1 MFDGGKST
9 SSAKETLLQR
19 YGALQ
24 TSSTES
30 ESTEPVFQPVPL
42 PAHCHCDRK
51 ECNGEVVEIVTSCAR
66 EIFLRCDPASFS
78 ENHLTASEQ
87 AQAFYGCLPRILEN
101 AGSCMANVVLERVF
115 VRNMD
120 IDLDCF
126 LQARAQAYRKVG
138 LTGDQLPVTSY
149 VEQPPCTPGQAFELQ
164 VYAVVPQTK
173 HSARV
178 TAVAATDNLPP
189 GKLVQIGPCRH
200 LYVRG
205 VVGQGRDGQ
214 PLEDFRAQSDA
225 MFAAIREILQRQGAK
240 FHDVLRTWCYLDQID
255 RDYDQFNASRNAF
268 FECEKVSRLPAST
281 GIRAG
286 LTPRGTLCATDF
298 YALLN
303 SEDAQIEIMHTPTLN
318 EAPAYGSA
326 FSRGMKISLPE
337 KTVLFISGT
346 ASVDEGGATIH
357 VGDSGKQIE
366 RMLLNVQQLLKPHG
380 ASFADLVQVISYL
393 KSADDLE
400 IFRKIASEW
409 GLVSM
414 PNSIVKAGVCRP
426 NLLCE
431 MEAIAILPKSDHC
444 GSQPSNVDNS

>member
-1 MFDGGKST
+1 MFDGGKSM

-19 YGALQ
+19 HGALQ

-30 ESTEPVFQPVPL
+30 ESTEHLVRPVPL
-42 PAHCHCDRK
+42 PTHCHCDRK
-51 ECNGEVVEIVTSCAR
+51 ECNGEVVEIVTSSAS

-78 ENHLTASEQ
+78 ENHLTAYEQ

-101 AGSCMANVVLERVF
+101 AGSGMANVVLERVF

-120 IDLDCF
+120 SDLDCF
-126 LQARAQAYRKVG
+126 LKARAQAYREVG

-149 VEQPPCTPGQAFELQ
+149 VEQPPCTPGQVFELQ
-164 VYAVVPQTK
+164 VYAVVPRTK
-173 HSARV
+173 QSARV
-178 TAVAATDNLPP
+178 TSVAGSDNHPP

-205 VVGQGRDGQ
+205 VVGKGPDGQ

-225 MFAAIREILQRQGAK
+225 MFSTISEILHRHGAK
-240 FHDVLRTWCYLDQID
+240 FQDVLRTWCYLEDID
-255 RDYDQFNASRNAF
+255 RDYDQFNISRNDF
-268 FECEKVSRLPAST
+268 FEREKVDRLPAST

-286 LTPRGTLCATDF
+286 LTPHRALCATDF

-303 SEDAQIEIMHTPTLN
+303 PEEAQIEIMHTPTLN

-346 ASVDEGGATIH
+346 ASVDEVGATIH
-357 VGDSGKQIE
+357 IGDSRKQIE

-400 IFRKIASEW
+400 LFRKIASEW

-431 MEAIAILPKSDHC
+431 MEAIAILPKPDWPGDSR
-444 GSQPSNVDNS
+444 G